1 MKHFIF
7 YHDDK
12 KLQKQT
18 KSIFPVQLFG
28 INEQTSYIGNTL
40 VGSIRRKG
48 VRIPENVM
56 DFLSIAMAVK
66 AADTFFSRNDSDD
79 GWHRQFNLEL
89 PLCEPSRWECVKD
102 MLEKTLYFLSGDEWS
117 FNFVKGGK
125 EPPIPTKHQLSEKW
139 CELNKL
145 NCVSLF
151 SGGLDSAI
159 GVIDLIQEGN
169 KPLLVSHAYR
179 ADKTCQNNIKSYLSK
194 EILHY
199 QFNADPHLRGSG
211 LPDITMRT
219 RSLNFI
225 AFGILSVYILESV
238 TQNNKLELIIP
249 ENGLI
254 SLNAPLTKRRIGSL
268 STRTTHPYFIESLSN
283 ILRLAGLPYR
293 IRNPY
298 QFKTKGE
305 MVVNCK
311 NKKILAK
318 IYNYSV
324 SCSHWHRRNKQ
335 CGICVPCI
343 IRRAALHA
351 GKINERDD
359 YYYNDFF
366 SILNNPRK
374 SDDIQSLMLAIKKL
388 NTDNVTSWILKNASL
403 PHNDINKYEKVFR
416 DGLLEVNKYLNSKG
430 IQI

>member
-7 YHDDK
+7 NHDDK
-12 KLQKQT
+12 KLPKQT
-18 KSIFPVQLFG
+18 KSIFPVQIFG
-28 INEQTSYIGNTL
+28 INDRTSYIGNTIEG
-40 VGSIRRKG
+40 VIKRKG
-48 VRIPENVM
+48 VRIPENAM
-56 DFLSIAMAVK
+56 DFLSIAMAVT
-66 AADTFFSRNDSDD
+66 AADTFFSRSDSDD
-79 GWHRQFNLEL
+79 GWHRQFILDL
-89 PLCEPSRWECVKD
+89 PLCEPSRWEFVKD
-102 MLEKTLYFLSGDEWS
+102 RLEKTLYYLSGDAWT
-117 FNFVKGGK
+117 FNFTKGGK
-125 EPPIPTKHQLSEKW
+125 KPPVPTKHQLSEKW

-179 ADKTCQNNIKSYLSK
+179 ADKSCQNNIKSCLSK
-194 EILHY
+194 EMQHY

-211 LPDITMRT
+211 LSDITMRT

-225 AFGILSVYILESV
+225 AFGILSVCILESV

-249 ENGLI
+249 ENGFI

-268 STRTTHPYFIESLSN
+268 STRTTHPYFIESMSN
-283 ILRLAGLPYR
+283 ILHSVGLPCR

-305 MVVNCK
+305 MVVDCK
-311 NKKILAK
+311 DKKILSEV
-318 IYNYSV
+318 YNYSV

-335 CGICVPCI
+335 CGVCVPCI

-351 GKINERDD
+351 GKIMERDD
-359 YYYNDFF
+359 YFYND
-366 SILNNPRK
+366 ILSLLSNPVK

-403 PHNDINKYEKVFR
+403 PHKDINKYEKVFR
-416 DGLLEVNKYLNSKG
+416 DGLLEVNKYFNSIG
-430 IQI
+430 IKI